1 MIPVTKAQELIL
13 ENSLPLGVQDQKV
26 EKALTY
32 VLAEDIVADRPIP
45 PFNRAAMDGFAVNSK
60 EDITAD
66 TQLKIVGKIQ
76 TGIASTLEINPG
88 EAIQIMTGSPCPA
101 TVDAVV
107 KIENAKIDGEYVY
120 LNQKNIK
127 PGLNIAQKGE
137 DAAKG
142 KLLIKKG
149 TVLTP
154 AGIAVCASV
163 GKDTIKVYQKPK
175 IKIISTGTEIIS
187 PEQMPLNHQIR
198 DCNSYALRTMS
209 YMLDIDAEFIGIGID
224 EPEVLE
230 KIIEDGLKA
239 DILLLSGGVS
249 EGDYDHVPSLLAKN
263 GVKKIFHHVNLKPG
277 KPIWFGKTANNTF
290 VFGLPGNPV
299 SVQSCFKL
307 FVEVLIRRLS
317 GWTDAEH
324 KYMVLPLSED
334 LPSRTNREH
343 YTPGRITLTNGKTH
357 IQPVNIQG
365 SGDFSNFERSQ
376 GLIRFPGEM
385 KILKANALI
394 EFLPWRE
401 FL

>member
-1 MIPVTKAQELIL
+1 MIPVNEAQDFIL
-13 ENSLPLGVQDQKV
+13 ANSLPLDIQSQKI
-26 EKALTY
+26 EKSLTF

-60 EDITAD
+60 ENITPD
-66 TQLKIVGKIQ
+66 TKLKIAGKIQ
-76 TGIASTLEINPG
+76 TGIASTLDLNPG
-88 EAIQIMTGSPCPA
+88 EAIHIMTGAPCPA
-101 TVDAVV
+101 SADAIV
-107 KIENAKIDGEYVY
+107 KVEKATIEGDSVY
-120 LNQKNIK
+120 LNQKNIQS
-127 PGLNIAQKGE
+127 GLNIAQKGE

-163 GKDTIKVYQKPK
+163 GKDTIKVYRKPK
-175 IKIISTGTEIIS
+175 IKIISTGTEIVS
-187 PEQMPLNHQIR
+187 PEQIPLNHQIR
-198 DCNSYALRTMS
+198 DCNSYALRTMCH
-209 YMLDIDAEFIGIGID
+209 LLNVDAEFTGIGID
-224 EPEVLE
+224 DPTVLG
-230 KIIEDGLKA
+230 KMIEDGLNA

-263 GVKKIFHHVNLKPG
+263 GVKKIFHQVNMKPG
-277 KPIWFGKTANNTF
+277 KPIWFGKTDSTF

-317 GWTDAEH
+317 GWTDAGH
-324 KYMVLPLSED
+324 KFMVLPLAED
-334 LPSRTNREH
+334 LPSKTVREH
-343 YTPGRITLTNGKTH
+343 YTPGRITITNGKTH
-357 IQPVNIQG
+357 VQSVNIKG
-365 SGDFSNFERSQ
+365 SGDFSSFERSQ
-376 GLIRFPGEM
+376 GLIRFPGEEDM
-385 KILKANALI
+385 LKAQSMV